1 MKRITKT
8 TAAFLCFVLLLT
20 FSPCNISSSA
30 EEAASEKQGTS
41 QESIASGN
49 ASAEAVFDLEKE
61 ILDWGEGITKVHI
74 KFNEEIDA
82 ASVDADTFT
91 VMVGTARR
99 TITRI
104 EVLGSEVIITMK
116 SGQNT
121 LGINSPIRNYVIAQ
135 NAPFKTSTGSEIDVG
150 SIAYVPGDEYNAQT
164 AKFTYHTSQSGMNYR
179 MYSPPAEEG
188 KEYAVLFWLHGYL
201 QGGSDNESQIL
212 GNRVTFFASDEIQEK
227 FDGMYVVAPQNPED
241 EQTWSW
247 MQTDETGRSSSLPV
261 LISLINEVIENNAI
275 DRDRVYIGG
284 FSAGGFMTWHTI
296 LEYPELFAAAIPVC
310 SAYAPTADELKVL
323 KDMPIWIVHSANDP
337 VCPVANSRNAYDYLT
352 KLNGSTEVRYS
363 EYPNV
368 IAKDGTVY
376 NGHFSWVYVCSN
388 YYSREYDDTYM
399 DWLSRQTNDI
409 TNATFDIEA
418 VSFDYGEDITKVVID
433 MKKPV
438 DPASITESTFTV
450 AVKDYP
456 SFNWQT
462 QKETTTDSID
472 RKVTGIS
479 VDGRYVTLELEHG
492 FGVNGASTLM
502 YNGKTWR
509 NIPIDLNY
517 EVTQISDF
525 KRADGSTV
533 AAGEMSYTQK
543 RMYNNLVDRFDK
555 YIDVSGISYVL
566 YEPELQS
573 GAKYPLI
580 VWLHGAGEGGFD
592 NKVQIRGNKVVGLIS
607 DDVQALFADGSGA
620 YVLAPQSPTGWMDD
634 ADFNNRSDYLDDVIT
649 LIERII
655 KEKKI
660 DSDKVYIG
668 GCSMGGYMTWNV
680 ILTRPDL
687 FAAAFPVCPAYTPTE
702 KELQAVVNL
711 PMWIVHSADD
721 TTVNPAHTSRLTVP
735 MLEKLGGT
743 VRYTEFE
750 RTEYMGH
757 WSWQYVFNNFY
768 SDEYGETIME
778 WLATQDRTLN
788 TQEIS
793 EEASEESP
801 SVVPAG
807 DESDLPEEGPPEKRL
822 DTTAIVIVTVVVVA
836 LIATAVILI
845 NKRKPV
851 NNKK

>member
-1 MKRITKT
+1 
-8 TAAFLCFVLLLT
+8 
-20 FSPCNISSSA
+20 
-30 EEAASEKQGTS
+30 
-41 QESIASGN
+41 
-49 ASAEAVFDLEKE
+49 
-61 ILDWGEGITKVHI
+61 
-74 KFNEEIDA
+74 
-82 ASVDADTFT
+82 
-91 VMVGTARR
+91 
-99 TITRI
+99 
-104 EVLGSEVIITMK
+104 
-116 SGQNT
+116 
-121 LGINSPIRNYVIAQ
+121 
-135 NAPFKTSTGSEIDVG
+135 
-150 SIAYVPGDEYNAQT
+150 
-164 AKFTYHTSQSGMNYR
+164 
-179 MYSPPAEEG
+179 
-188 KEYAVLFWLHGYL
+188 
-201 QGGSDNESQIL
+201 
-212 GNRVTFFASDEIQEK
+212 
-227 FDGMYVVAPQNPED
+227 
-241 EQTWSW
+241 
-247 MQTDETGRSSSLPV
+247 
-261 LISLINEVIENNAI
+261 
-275 DRDRVYIGG
+275 
-284 FSAGGFMTWHTI
+284 
-296 LEYPELFAAAIPVC
+296 
-310 SAYAPTADELKVL
+310 
-323 KDMPIWIVHSANDP
+323 
-337 VCPVANSRNAYDYLT
+337 
-352 KLNGSTEVRYS
+352 
-363 EYPNV
+363 
-368 IAKDGTVY
+368 
-376 NGHFSWVYVCSN
+376 
-388 YYSREYDDTYM
+388 M

-592 NKVQIRGNKVVGLIS
+592 NKVQIRGDKVVGLIS